1 MHAGLHRA
9 FAFRRCPPQPLRR
22 FSPAPLKRGAL
33 GCARQKASPE
43 RGGGSAKPSRRG
55 HAAEYTVFHTA
66 SGEFVCTSLLVCR
79 GRCPHRPFWKFRIRR
94 RSPKNRCN
102 LRADRVVR
110 PYKCAENLQ
119 LTAFPFCAG
128 TGRSGGTGSGRTG
141 ETAQDPARRSPR
153 ERRGLFRR
161 APA

>member
-1 MHAGLHRA
+1 MHADLHRA

-22 FSPAPLKRGAL
+22 FAPAPLKRRAL

-55 HAAEYTVFHTA
+55 HAAEYTVFHMA
-66 SGEFVCTSLLVCR
+66 SGEFVCTSLPVCR

-119 LTAFPFCAG
+119 LTAFFCAG
-128 TGRSGGTGSGRTG
+128 TEWSGGTGSGRTG
-141 ETAQDPARRSPR
+141 ETVRGPARRSPR
-153 ERRGLFRR
+153 ERQGPFRR